1 MAIITEVRFAHEDS
15 ALAGTLSALPALETT
30 VVSETSTDPDGD
42 YHFRFDY
49 DGDGSVRE
57 ALAADHTV
65 CEATAMRESESSR
78 LWGIEFASETKLLAP
93 LVTAESGFV
102 LDARSAPPETDLD
115 PRGWHERWLL
125 PDREA
130 LHDIWQHARDEGF
143 TFDVLELHQR
153 GRTDAEYPGPDAL
166 TDQQR
171 EALVA
176 AYREGYFT
184 EPRET
189 SLEELADSLGISASA
204 VRGRINRGLKA
215 LVGAGLVLNRPDADA
230 DTGSETGTG

>member
-1 MAIITEVRFAHEDS
+1 MAIITEVRFAHENA
-15 ALAGTLSALPALETT
+15 ALAGMLAELPGVEVS
-30 VVSETSTDPDGD
+30 VVSETSTDPAGK
-42 YHFRFDY
+42 YHFRMVH
-49 DGDGSVRE
+49 DGDAGVRA

-65 CEATAMRESESSR
+65 GEAEPMRGFDGGR
-78 LWGIEFASETKLLAP
+78 LWGIEFAPETKLLAP
-93 LVTAESGFV
+93 LVTAEGGFV
-102 LDARSAPPETDLD
+102 LDARSAPTDTDLD

-130 LHDIWQHARDEGF
+130 LHEIWQHARDAGF

-166 TDQQR
+166 TEEQR

-176 AYREGYFT
+176 AYREGYFA

-189 SLEELADSLGISASA
+189 SLAELAESLDISASA
-204 VRGRINRGLKA
+204 VRGRINRGLKT
-215 LVGAGLVLNRPDADA
+215 LVGAGLVLSRPVTDDR
-230 DTGSETGTG
+230 T